1 MGVKDKIKSLIEEK
15 KIITAIQ
22 LARFLGVTRQYASR
36 LLKILVNSDELIKS
50 GSTRSSRYT
59 LPKYFDE
66 LGTVKIARRII
77 NKEVKEHEVMEQM
90 FSGFPAIMMAP
101 EHIQGILRYAFS
113 EMLNN
118 AVEHSRSDIIEIEMI
133 QEGKILRFAINDF
146 GIGVFKNVM
155 KQRHLANELEA
166 MQDLLKGKTTTAPKA
181 HSGEGIFFTSKVAD
195 RFVLESFGHRLL
207 IDNTIPDVFFQ
218 EQKPSKNGTRVIFSI
233 TSNSRRHISDVFNKF
248 QAEPGSFAF
257 DKTEIRV
264 RLFTMGTIHIS
275 RSQARR
281 ILTGLNKFK
290 LIILDFKDV
299 PNIGQAFAD
308 EVFRVFKNKHPD
320 IKIET
325 INANESVRFMIE
337 RVALS

>member
-299 PNIGQAFAD
+299 RNIGQAFAD